1 MSTSQ
6 KFIKELSIDFEFTI
20 PPNNHAP
27 VKLKLE
33 AKQDQLILDVVRT
46 FMSQNDI
53 PCYLEVSIL
62 SIIESLMIESWRI
75 DMEIDSKIDKETE
88 AKQIR
93 EQFVTKYKKYTVRY
107 NDTPVEDHFPIKY
120 HTLVHSQISPIFNM
134 LLQLEDYYKQTVK
147 ELNDSYEKEHENIL
161 QIETAQGIRESRL
174 EELKKFQKEE
184 YHEFVLQLYETHQK
198 SISEHTNQ
206 TNTNGSFADLTSL
219 HKLDGREIISKAI
232 DKIKK
237 NNDMLNTKISNEL
250 LKLDKECNF
259 NTLHGS
265 RQNSIGSMSDLFCSS
280 PTLMSPPSPK
290 FSAISGFNTEEKKP
304 MIYHND
310 DPELINL
317 INHIQEFQMSYTNE
331 QAKIAL
337 EIANGNMD
345 NAVVILMDDIARVN
359 EVISS
364 GGSVNSGGSISNGLP
379 TTPRRPSL
387 PIFNSS
393 LSNLSSSSSQKD
405 LPPQPKRSKTINRPL
420 SILTKQD
427 TKKNWSQFF
436 FQQKQNSMLSSPTN
450 STGRKIGLW
459 INKAMENFRLEE
471 ANGHGHNM
479 QLDNSHLVESFTI
492 TIGNQVKSTNNLRL
506 LVSDIEDVISSSND
520 SAKEMAYRA
529 QTAANLYS
537 QNLNA
542 LILLLTPKDWAKY
555 KIGKSANKEFFKKC
569 KESTEFHF
577 NDVETQL
584 DIIQK
589 VYPID
594 TEEPS
599 LKEAI
604 QKSELTPRSPAISG
618 LRNILR
624 TVDRFDINSINIP
637 FFLLPSNTHV
647 FSDSTLIQ
655 EHENLLYKRCES
667 VLKCTKGFMINNSRI
682 PKQLKENSSNN
693 YLQQDESKTLT
704 FLLPKTF
711 TESEFNTFRYLL
723 TNMFRA
729 T

>member
-107 NDTPVEDHFPIKY
+107 NDTPVEVI
-120 HTLVHSQISPIFNM
+120 HSQISPIFNM

-161 QIETAQGIRESRL
+161 VRYNQNLEKNSELESNESNFQIETAQGIRE
-174 EELKKFQKEE
+174 
-184 YHEFVLQLYETHQK
+184 
-198 SISEHTNQ
+198 N
-206 TNTNGSFADLTSL
+206 
-219 HKLDGREIISKAI
+219 GREIISKVI

-290 FSAISGFNTEEKKP
+290 FSAIK
-304 MIYHND
+304 
-310 DPELINL
+310 
-317 INHIQEFQMSYTNE
+317 FQMSYTNE

-337 EIANGNMD
+337 EIANGNMVYN

-364 GGSVNSGGSISNGLP
+364 GGSVNSGSISNGLP
-379 TTPRRPSL
+379 TIPRRPSL

-599 LKEAI
+599 LKEGDFFITRHSNLPLIHVVFHLVIEFESI

-618 LRNILR
+618 LRKILR

>member
-107 NDTPVEDHFPIKY
+107 NDTPVE
-120 HTLVHSQISPIFNM
+120 
-134 LLQLEDYYKQTVK
+134 
-147 ELNDSYEKEHENIL
+147 

-337 EIANGNMD
+337 EIANGNMVYD

-599 LKEAI
+599 LKEVFHLVIEFESI